1 MASSNSASSA
11 GSAAGAIGGGI
22 LGAFFGDPALGASI
36 GSGIGSLVGGFAPG
50 LFGQGSDDLKKL
62 TKRALQPD
70 PLDKLLKSQ
79 LVTLSSYALLDYLQK
94 AIEDKHIRERALR
107 IAGFNPEDVLPQNLP
122 SLEGP
127 RVGTTNEKGPS
138 NIFPIPGGRYVPSPA
153 YSDLLSSVPPELQQ
167 AYAPVLAALES
178 VNVPSVT
185 YPSKGGTQ
193 SDVALQKG
201 LESGTI
207 RPGEAAN
214 PQNRALATG
223 IPISFSRKGKDA
235 TYVIPIKGTGYED
248 KIDFNSLG
256 QISIPRGAGDQ
267 NIIEQAIKDKNYALA
282 LGILANSGKLPLRG

>member
-1 MASSNSASSA
+1 MANGSSA
-11 GSAAGAIGGGI
+11 GGGL
-22 LGAFFGDPALGASI
+22 LGALFGDPALGASI
-36 GSGIGSLVGGFAPG
+36 GSGIGSLIGGFAPG
-50 LFGQGSDDLKKL
+50 LFGSQGSDDLKKL

-70 PLDKLLKSQ
+70 PLDRLLKSQ

-94 AIEDKHIRERALR
+94 AIEDKYIRERALR
-107 IAGFNPEDVLPQNLP
+107 IAGFNPEDILPQNLP

-153 YSDLLSSVPPELQQ
+153 YADMLSSIPPGLQA

-185 YPSKGGTQ
+185 YPSKGGSQ
-193 SDVALQKG
+193 ADVALQKG
-201 LESGTI
+201 LESGAI

-214 PQNRALATG
+214 PQTRALATG

-235 TYVIPIKGTGYED
+235 TYVIPVKGTGYED

-256 QISIPRGAGDQ
+256 QISIPRGASDQ

-282 LGILANSGKLPLRG
+282 LEILARSGKLPLRG